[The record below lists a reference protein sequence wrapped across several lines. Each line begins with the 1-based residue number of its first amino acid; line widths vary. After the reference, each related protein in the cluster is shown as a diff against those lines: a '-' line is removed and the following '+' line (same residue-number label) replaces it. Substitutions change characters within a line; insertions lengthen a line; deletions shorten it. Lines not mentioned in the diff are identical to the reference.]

1 MAGNPRE
8 VALQCLQA
16 GERQG
21 AWPDGYLR
29 NAMRKAALDNRD
41 AGLCSRLTFGVLQ
54 NRMLLDWYIGQFSS
68 VPVDKL
74 EPAVRNSLRLGFY
87 QLIFLDRVPV
97 HAIVNESVL
106 LVKRYSRNPR
116 ASGLVN
122 AVLRAFERSPKEK
135 RPQPESLS
143 IQYSHPDWLVDE
155 FLRVLTENEVP
166 DLLKANN
173 EQPPVYA
180 QVNTCRYT
188 EAQVLEALAKEGINA
203 QPHSWLPGCLVL
215 SGTGNLE
222 KIEAFRSGAF
232 YIQDPA
238 ARLAI
243 LAAGPQPGMTVL
255 DACGAPG
262 GKAFAA
268 AIAMEGRG
276 DVLSCDI
283 HPHKEKLIQSGAE
296 RLGLSCIHT
305 AVMNGKEFD
314 PAMEKRFDLV
324 IADVPCSGLGI
335 IRKKPDIRYKDP
347 DLLKG
352 LPQIQKDI
360 LKNVARYVKPGGII
374 LYATCTVL
382 SRENQNVVWDFLRE
396 EKEYS
401 CEAFD
406 VPGVGKVPD
415 GMLTLWPHI
424 HGTDGFFF
432 AKLRRV

>member
-1 MAGNPRE
+1 
-8 VALQCLQA
+8 
-16 GERQG
+16 
-21 AWPDGYLR
+21 
-29 NAMRKAALDNRD
+29 
-41 AGLCSRLTFGVLQ
+41 
-54 NRMLLDWYIGQFSS
+54 
-68 VPVDKL
+68 
-74 EPAVRNSLRLGFY
+74 
-87 QLIFLDRVPV
+87 
-97 HAIVNESVL
+97 
-106 LVKRYSRNPR
+106 
-116 ASGLVN
+116 
-122 AVLRAFERSPKEK
+122 
-135 RPQPESLS
+135 
-143 IQYSHPDWLVDE
+143 
-155 FLRVLTENEVP
+155 
-166 DLLKANN
+166 
-173 EQPPVYA
+173 
-180 QVNTCRYT
+180 
-188 EAQVLEALAKEGINA
+188 
-203 QPHSWLPGCLVL
+203 
-215 SGTGNLE
+215 
-222 KIEAFRSGAF
+222 
-232 YIQDPA
+232 
-238 ARLAI
+238 
-243 LAAGPQPGMTVL
+243 MTVL

-276 DVLSCDI
+276 DILSCDI